1 MTLRNERSGF
11 TLIELII
18 VFTLIGIL
26 VGLAL
31 PQFKHAAQKAREST
45 LKESLFTM
53 RKLIDQYYTD
63 KAKYPASLQAL
74 VQDSYLRTMPVD
86 PMTLSSETWVE
97 VRELPSPEDPLMNE
111 VPGVIDVK
119 SGSDRKS
126 PVHGTPYNT
135 W

>member
-1 MTLRNERSGF
+1 MTIGNKRSGF

-74 VQDSYLRTMPVD
+74 VDEHYLRRLPVD
-86 PMTLSSETWVE
+86 PMTGTSDAWVE
-97 VRELPSPEDPLMNE
+97 VREEPAAEE
-111 VPGVIDVK
+111 IEPGFIPGIVDVR
-119 SGSDRKS
+119 SSSERVGMD
-126 PVHGTPYNT
+126 GTAYNT